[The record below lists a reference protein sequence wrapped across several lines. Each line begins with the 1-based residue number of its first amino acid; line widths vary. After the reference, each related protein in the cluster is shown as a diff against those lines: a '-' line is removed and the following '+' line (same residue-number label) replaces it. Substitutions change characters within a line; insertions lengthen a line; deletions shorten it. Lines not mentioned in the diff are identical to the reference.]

1 MSQIVSKY
9 ENRWNIFVRG
19 AADELWLVVRG
30 RDYITVQREGG
41 VHRSKQ
47 FKDQMNGIIA
57 PRTINTLNILSLR

>member
-41 VHRSKQ
+41 TSVK
-47 FKDQMNGIIA
+47 
-57 PRTINTLNILSLR
+57 TI